1 MAKDS
6 RPDIQVLEDRIVRL
20 KSQLLEYKKMRL
32 YSSTKRRLSA
42 VAKEL
47 SECISIID
55 SITNNN
61 SNVISASSLSAI
73 TECDVLNIP
82 EFTENDDLL
91 DNFLLATPIGDDLQ
105 HRSTYSPKEIV
116 STYCKRLKEGSSTEG
131 NVSGV
136 LQVNQFWK
144 LLNSWYQARFTPAI
158 RDPKFRFKSDKIHEW
173 IDLLMIA
180 AGRAL
185 HEKMF
190 PLFVQQVYGWV
201 NKLNGPDGELWVL
214 PYSVMQYHTLESSF
228 CTPEAVLFECMIK
241 PFLYD
246 ASFYPNELHSVRNIV
261 MTNGG
266 YTAADLDLETIISNS
281 TSIFCTSCFDIKK
294 YKEVI

>member
-1 MAKDS
+1 MFRTSFFKLELLLYCANGKFIVKERCGVAKDS

-20 KSQLLEYKKMRL
+20 KSQLLEYKGIRL

-47 SECISIID
+47 AGCISVID
-55 SITNNN
+55 SVINSN
-61 SNVISASSLSAI
+61 SNVISASSISAL
-73 TECDVLNIP
+73 TECDLNIP

-91 DNFLLATPIGDDLQ
+91 DNFLLETPIGDDIP

-131 NVSGV
+131 NISGV

-144 LLNSWYQARFTPAI
+144 LLNAWYQARFTPAI

-173 IDLLMIA
+173 IDLMMIA

-190 PLFVQQVYGWV
+190 PLFVQ
-201 NKLNGPDGELWVL
+201 
-214 PYSVMQYHTLESSF
+214 PYT
-228 CTPEAVLFECMIK
+228 C
-241 PFLYD
+241 
-246 ASFYPNELHSVRNIV
+246 
-261 MTNGG
+261 
-266 YTAADLDLETIISNS
+266 
-281 TSIFCTSCFDIKK
+281 
-294 YKEVI
+294 